1 MPLST
6 RVDPLLKELIA
17 GLVGRSDEQVAAVQT
32 ATLEALAVVLHKGG
46 RKAKL
51 PDSVPSA
58 LRASQEVVFQHP
70 DDGVR
75 EAASKVMGAS
85 CALLGEGTTTDMLE
99 KILESDDGD
108 NKAEARHGKACACH
122 RILAASV
129 GSKVNMELSTKLHE
143 QITDLV
149 IGYTDDDKAAVKEAA
164 CVALGAAVGSSQD
177 PASCLRKVD
186 SVFIKIMKSI
196 QEGMDIHKA
205 VASGLCVALSLV
217 SSSGVEN
224 KVDFLAKHSWMHM
237 PTTCYEWI
245 TTGSISL

>member
-149 IGYTDDDKAAVKEAA
+149 MDYTDDDKTAVKEAA
-164 CVALGAAVGSSQD
+164 SVAQGATVGSSQD
-177 PASCLRKVD
+177 PASCLQKVD